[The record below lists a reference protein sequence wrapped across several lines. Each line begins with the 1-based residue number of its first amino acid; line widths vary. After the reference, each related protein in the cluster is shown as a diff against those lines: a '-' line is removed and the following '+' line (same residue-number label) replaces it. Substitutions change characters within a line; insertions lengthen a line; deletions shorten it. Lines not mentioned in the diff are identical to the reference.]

1 MQYKVKSTILG
12 FEQVECVELKEIDEL
27 FSTLRSCDDNNVS
40 FTLVNPYAL
49 REYSFDL
56 PTAIRVLLEINEDS
70 KVVVYNIAVIQDPL
84 DESCVNFIAPLIFN
98 QDNATMAQAVLDVKN
113 HPGLGLAEPIKTFKS

>member
-1 MQYKVKSTILG
+1 MQYQVKSTILG
-12 FEQVECVELKEIDEL
+12 FENVECVELHEIDEL
-27 FSTLRSCDDNNVS
+27 FSMLRSCDGNIS
-40 FTLVNPYAL
+40 FTLVNPYIL

-56 PTAIRVLLEINEDS
+56 PTAIRVLLDINEDS

-84 DESCVNFIAPLIFN
+84 DESCINFIAPLIFN

-113 HPGLGLAEPIKTFKS
+113 HPDFGLAEPIKKFKA

>member
-1 MQYKVKSTILG
+1 MQYEVKSDILG
-12 FEQVECVELKEIDEL
+12 FENLRCVELHEIDEL
-27 FSTLRSCDDNNVS
+27 FLTLESCDGTIR

-56 PTAIRVLLEINEDS
+56 PAAVRALLEINETS
-70 KVVVYNIAVIQDPL
+70 NLLVYNIVVIQDPL
-84 DESCVNFIAPLIFN
+84 DESCVNFLAPLIFN

-113 HPGLGLAEPIKTFKS
+113 HPNLGLAEPIKNFRA

>member
-1 MQYKVKSTILG
+1 MQYEVKSTILG
-12 FEQVECVELKEIDEL
+12 FEKVECVELNEIDEL
-27 FSTLRSCDDNNVS
+27 FATLRSCDGDVS
-40 FTLVNPYAL
+40 FTVVNPYAL

-56 PTAIRVLLEINEDS
+56 PTTVRVLLDINENS

-84 DESCVNFIAPLIFN
+84 DESCINFIAPLIFN

-113 HPGLGLAEPIKTFKS
+113 HPGFGLAEPIKNFKS